1 MTLCSR
7 CSANRLGPTFC
18 GSLAARCDGD
28 SSYRAPDMFVHW
40 SCIIMFLH
48 GVFRP
53 GVPCSFSFPCCEF
66 ATLFPVDRRLHRIR
80 A

>member
-1 MTLCSR
+1 
-7 CSANRLGPTFC
+7 
-18 GSLAARCDGD
+18 
-28 SSYRAPDMFVHW
+28 
-40 SCIIMFLH
+40 MFLH